1 MSQIRMA
8 LQHFDDQR
16 NESVT
21 WAEIRAMCMELDS
34 EIIENNGER
43 QAEGD
48 QVMSGGG
55 QDEGVGLAV
64 GVRGKAE
71 EMNRGGRNE

>member
-16 NESVT
+16 KESVT

-48 QVMSGGG
+48 QVMSG
-55 QDEGVGLAV
+55 
-64 GVRGKAE
+64 
-71 EMNRGGRNE
+71 